1 MKKHARK
8 DRVSNDQRMPAQDG
22 TLVAAGSGGL
32 SEGAA
37 FARRYLWRSA
47 EVLMYWMP
55 VWVPLIL
62 LAQLSSRGLSPALL
76 EEQRLTA
83 REEALDER
91 LHGDLERARELELK
105 LEALDDEIYHERLLR
120 LHRDEVLEEVE
131 RRGLAPRVPVSLEVP
146 RDDS

>member
-1 MKKHARK
+1 MKRARK
-8 DRVSNDQRMPAQDG
+8 ESTSKSRRLAAQDG
-22 TLVAAGSGGL
+22 TLVASRPRSVG
-32 SEGAA
+32 EGAA

-76 EEQRLTA
+76 EEQRLL
-83 REEALDER
+83 EQGQVLGER
-91 LHGDLERARELELK
+91 LETDESRARELDLK

-120 LHRDEVLEEVE
+120 LHRDEARAEIEA
-131 RRGLAPRVPVSLEVP
+131 RGLAPRIPVSAEVP
-146 RDDS
+146 RDDP